1 MLLVVGFCLL
11 ACLLLVVVNCFFV
24 VDDVLVVVAA
34 YITEVVGLS
43 KPLASMVRGTWC
55 KQPPASWHSLRPRVG

>member
-1 MLLVVGFCLL
+1 M
-11 ACLLLVVVNCFFV
+11 AFFVV
-24 VDDVLVVVAA
+24 VDDVLVVVAT

-55 KQPPASWHSLRPRVG
+55 KQPPSVMAFFAAAGGLSWGECYER